1 MPVKYPAF
9 WFYPGDWMKD
19 TDLRAVSVAARGLW
33 IDLLCLMW
41 ESDKRGYLVLSS
53 GKPATTEQLARMT
66 GNAPEVVAELVNELE
81 ECGVTSR
88 SDEGVLFSRRMVRDE
103 SKRRKCSRAGKKGGG
118 NPRLKTFKGDPK
130 GQSKGDVK
138 GTPKRIT
145 EDVYEIETEESSM
158 SEGRRGRFEPPHLE
172 HVEAYCSERKNGI
185 NAQQFLDYYA
195 ARGWKLNGKTM
206 KDWKACVRTWE
217 QRRNERSNT
226 TQRNPSFRHPDDAES
241 DWLVADDSGPEGE
254 G

>member
-1 MPVKYPAF
+1 MKYPAF

-19 TDLRAVSVAARGLW
+19 TDLRAASVAARGLW
-33 IDLLCLMW
+33 IDLLCLMF

-66 GNAPEVVAELVNELE
+66 GNAPEVVAELVKELE

-88 SDEGVLFSRRMVRDE
+88 TDEGVLFSRRMVRDE
-103 SKRRKCSRAGKKGGG
+103 SKRRKCSKAGKKGGG
-118 NPRLKTFKGDPK
+118 NPRLKTFKGGSK

-145 EDVYEIETEESSM
+145 EDEYEIETSM
-158 SEGRRGRFEPPHLE
+158 SEGRRGRFSPPSA
-172 HVEAYCSERKNGI
+172 EAVQEYCNGRKNGI
-185 NAQQFLDYYA
+185 SGTDFVDYYA
-195 ARGWKLNGKTM
+195 ARGWKLNGQSM
-206 KDWKACVRTWE
+206 KDWQACVRTWE
-217 QRRNERSNT
+217 KRNGRTNT
-226 TQRNPSFRHPDDAES
+226 TQRNPSFRHADDAES
-241 DWLVADDSGPEGE
+241 DWLVADDSGAEGE

>member
-1 MPVKYPAF
+1 VATKYPAF

-66 GNAPEVVAELVNELE
+66 GNAPEVVAELVRELE
-81 ECGVTSR
+81 DCGVASR
-88 SDEGVLFSRRMVRDE
+88 TEEGVLFSRRMVRDE
-103 SKRRKCSRAGKKGGG
+103 SKRRKCSKAGKKGGG
-118 NPRLKTFKGDPK
+118 NPRLQTFKG
-130 GQSKGDVK
+130 GSKGRVKGESK

-145 EDVYEIETEESSM
+145 EDVYEDETSMSGRHRGGFSRPSTEE
-158 SEGRRGRFEPPHLE
+158 
-172 HVEAYCSERKNGI
+172 VQAYCTERKNGI
-185 NAQQFLDYYA
+185 SGTEFVDYYE
-195 ARGWKLNGKTM
+195 ARGWKLNGQSM

-217 QRRNERSNT
+217 KRNDKRTNT
-226 TQRNPSFRHPDDAES
+226 TRRNPSLRHADDAEQ
-241 DWLVADDSGPEGE
+241 DWLVRDDAGDAAEAG
-254 G
+254 